1 MISILPED
9 DLDTQYYS
17 PDFGSLTQVIGTVED
32 KPALPPECHNSEPV
46 NAERAWKAVED
57 LCRGNG

>member
-17 PDFGSLTQVIGTVED
+17 PDFGSLTQVVGTIED
-32 KPALPPECHNSEPV
+32 KPALLPECKIDSPV
-46 NAERAWKAVED
+46 DAERAWKELQRA
-57 LCRGNG
+57 CKGI